1 MRAVA
6 SRDGLRTIPYALIPS
21 ASSASSRFSS
31 REIPNTA
38 RPGGVVFIGMD
49 AMPES
54 ERRALRDAALAGGNA
69 ARGAFEALWT
79 RFRARLV
86 VYARSWRAFG
96 PADADDAASEALIA
110 AFRGLARYDSA
121 RPLEPWVYAVASRR
135 FADLARAAK
144 RRPARA
150 FAEGELDAL
159 ADGARAHDEGLARGD
174 LAGRV
179 RAAIAELPWPE
190 RRLAVLAFY
199 EELPSAEI
207 GRILSMPPGT
217 VRWRLAALRRRLA
230 AAFPE
235 AVHAR

>member
-1 MRAVA
+1 ME
-6 SRDGLRTIPYALIPS
+6 T
-21 ASSASSRFSS
+21 
-31 REIPNTA
+31 
-38 RPGGVVFIGMD
+38 
-49 AMPES
+49 MPES
-54 ERRALRDAALAGGNA
+54 ERRALRDAALAGGDA
-69 ARGAFEALWT
+69 ARVAFESLWE

-96 PADADDAASEALIA
+96 ASDADDAASEALIA
-110 AFRGLARYDSA
+110 AFRGLARYDAA

-135 FADLARAAK
+135 FSDLARAAA

-150 FAEGELDAL
+150 FAEGELEAL
-159 ADGARAHDEGLARGD
+159 ADASRGHDEALARGELVD
-174 LAGRV
+174 RI
-179 RAAIAELPWPE
+179 RAAIAELPDAE

-199 EELPSAEI
+199 EELSSAEI

-217 VRWRLAALRRRLA
+217 VRWRISVLRRRLE